1 MLLFIMKCSCG
12 PGSND
17 GCLSGVLYDTD
28 GSSAALR
35 SNPPRRPADKLR
47 NIYTTAPKK
56 GGFGMPWKDMTL
68 RECPPKYY
76 MDVYDGGRLVEKVS
90 RCGCLRTESSR
101 KQQVRIRTCAYPL
114 CHGRSSGAAS
124 RSIREKPG
132 QHSRRFLAA
141 QWIFSANTSSP
152 VQAAHTTSFLV

>member
-1 MLLFIMKCSCG
+1 MCVLLSCSCG

-17 GCLSGVLYDTD
+17 GCLSVVPFDTD

-68 RECPPKYY
+68 GEPPKYY
-76 MDVYDGGRLVEKVS
+76 SDIYEGGREKEKVS
-90 RCGCLRTESSR
+90 GGTFCPFFVKKCQG
-101 KQQVRIRTCAYPL
+101 
-114 CHGRSSGAAS
+114 
-124 RSIREKPG
+124 
-132 QHSRRFLAA
+132 F
-141 QWIFSANTSSP
+141 
-152 VQAAHTTSFLV
+152 